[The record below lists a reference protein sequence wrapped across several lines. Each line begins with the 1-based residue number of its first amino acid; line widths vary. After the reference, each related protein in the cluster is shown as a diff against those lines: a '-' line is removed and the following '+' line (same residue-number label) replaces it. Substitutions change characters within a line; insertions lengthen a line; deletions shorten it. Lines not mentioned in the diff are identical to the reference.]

1 MTERRR
7 VLGGVVVLLSAALV
21 VSGCEP
27 SPPRKT
33 VADAAGA
40 PRLVADRGTIDLG
53 NVPVGTWAS
62 ATFNVRNAGD
72 APLRFIDAPWVKA
85 VAGC

>member
-1 MTERRR
+1 MTARRR

-27 SPPRKT
+27 APPRGT

-40 PRLVADRGTIDLG
+40 PRLVVDRGTID
-53 NVPVGTWAS
+53 
-62 ATFNVRNAGD
+62 
-72 APLRFIDAPWVKA
+72 
-85 VAGC
+85 GC